1 MGLVWAGSLA
11 SPLTG
16 ALGLLG
22 WGLDRVFTNSGPL
35 GLIDLAPHTA
45 LGLILGG
52 ISLGLLCPEE
62 PGLLRRAM
70 GRACAVGMGVIGIAI
85 LFQYFGL
92 ELVRSALT
100 QPWIPSLSRR
110 SSETTE
116 MTATALC
123 FVLLGGG
130 LLLLGRKKP
139 HPAWRMEVLILPAL
153 FVTLMMIHGLLHGAL
168 VSANTP
174 VLLSHTGMG
183 LQTTVGL
190 LLLGVGAM
198 CSRPEQGLMLHITRS
213 TLGGYLARRLVPVTL
228 LGPLSFSVLLEVLV
242 RFHLLGQPLKTPL
255 FATVASL
262 GSAGLV
268 LVSTSLLD
276 RLHRQRQQANAAL
289 AASEARYRNLLE
301 TAPDAVV
308 AVDQHGMVRFVNAQV
323 ERVFGYRREE
333 LIGQDVAVLLPE
345 PYREQHRRFRE
356 AYMRNP
362 VLRSV
367 GQAVPLRG
375 RHKGGSEFPVEVSL
389 SPCQTPEGFTVTA
402 IIRDVTE
409 REQHLARL
417 QDARAEAERER
428 QLLQTVVDSAPVG
441 ILFVD
446 PETDKVRTN
455 VALTAM
461 LGRPAESTE
470 RQGPYYGN
478 FLHPDGRSVSLDEFP
493 STRALTGQ
501 AVPAQEFLVVRPDR
515 QLPVLASAA
524 PVFGSSE
531 AVRGVVVTIQDITA
545 RRELEQLQQDYLGLI
560 SHDLRNPLQVIALR
574 TQLLQRLLQERGLT
588 REAAL
593 TGSLLQNTRQMN
605 WLVED
610 LLENSILEAGQVEL
624 RRQPTDLVH
633 FLEEVLE
640 RDLPPDAR
648 ERFHLQWT
656 SAMPPVPVD
665 PQRLERVVVNLL
677 TNALKYSPAGTPIE
691 LRLQQTEEA
700 VELSVQD
707 HGLGLLPED
716 AVRLFQKYYRTK
728 EGRRAKGAGLGL
740 YICRLIAEAH
750 GGRIR
755 VESEPGQGAIFTV
768 TLPLTLPSQENTQT
782 QQGAA

>member
-1 MGLVWAGSLA
+1 MSSGLRTRSTQIAWGLVWAGILV

-16 ALGLLG
+16 ALGLWG
-22 WGLDRVFTNSGPL
+22 WSLDRVFESSGPL
-35 GLIDLAPHTA
+35 GLMNLSPHTA

-52 ISLGLLCPEE
+52 LALGLLCAQR
-62 PGLLRRAM
+62 PGLLRRSA
-70 GRACAVGMGVIGIAI
+70 GQACAVGMGVIGAA
-85 LFQYFGL
+85 LLLQSFGL
-92 ELVRSALT
+92 ERMKS
-100 QPWIPSLSRR
+100 
-110 SSETTE
+110 E

-123 FVLLGGG
+123 FVLMAGG
-130 LLLLGRKKP
+130 LLLLGSKP
-139 HPAWRMEVLILPAL
+139 PHRSWRMEALILPAL
-153 FVTLMMIHGLLHGAL
+153 FITLMVLHGLLHGAL
-168 VSANTP
+168 VSTNTP
-174 VLLSHTGMG
+174 TLLSQTGMG
-183 LQTTVGL
+183 LRAPVGL
-190 LLLGVGAM
+190 LLLGVGAL
-198 CSRPEQGLMLHITRS
+198 CSRPEQGLMFRITQPS
-213 TLGGYLARRLVPVTL
+213 LGGYLARRLVPVTL
-228 LGPLSFSVLLEVLV
+228 LGPLLFSVLLEVLG
-242 RFHLLGQPLKTPL
+242 RFHLLSPLLKTPL

-262 GSAGLV
+262 GSVGLV
-268 LVSTSLLD
+268 LLSTALLD
-276 RLHRQRQQANAAL
+276 RFHQQRLRANAAL
-289 AASEARYRNLLE
+289 AASEERYRNLLE

-308 AVDQHGMVRFVNAQV
+308 AVDEHGVVHFVNAQV

-345 PYREQHRRFRE
+345 AYRDQHRRTRE
-356 AYMRNP
+356 EYMRTP

-367 GQAVPLRG
+367 GQVMPLRC
-375 RHKGGSEFPVEVSL
+375 RRKDGSAFAVEVSL
-389 SPCQTPEGFTVTA
+389 SPCQTPAGLTVTA

-461 LGRPAESTE
+461 LGRPAEPSE
-470 RQGPYYGN
+470 GPEPYHGH
-478 FLHPDGRSVSLDEFP
+478 FLHPDGRSVTLEEFP
-493 STRALTGQ
+493 STRALSGR
-501 AVPAQEFLVVRPDR
+501 AVPAQEFLIVRSDR

-531 AVRGVVVTIQDITA
+531 TVRGVVVTIQDITA
-545 RRELEQLQQDYLGLI
+545 RRELEQLQQDYVGLI

-574 TQLLQRLLQERGLT
+574 TQLLQRMLQERNLT

-593 TGSLLQNTRQMN
+593 TGSLLQNTRQMS
-605 WLVED
+605 WMVEE
-610 LLENSILEAGQVEL
+610 LLENSILEAGKVEL
-624 RRQPTDLVH
+624 RREPTDLAR

-648 ERFHLQWT
+648 ERFHLTWT
-656 SAMPPVPVD
+656 APLPRVSVD

-677 TNALKYSPAGTPIE
+677 TNALKYSTAGTPIE
-691 LRLQQTEEA
+691 LRLEQTQEA

-750 GGRIR
+750 GGSIR
-755 VESEPGQGAIFTV
+755 VTSEPGHGSIFTV
-768 TLPLTLPSQENTQT
+768 TLPLTVTAQESART